1 MSVFTYQRF
10 SRGRHGKKHH
20 RICHLIAR
28 VFHHRTLASPSRAAP
43 GSGKVRFCQVQWSRP
58 GIYDCFC
65 SQKHLPPFFS
75 EVVQQTKTRNFCC
88 LYYSLW
94 FNQRKKSLM
103 RNPGKLWNGYGICH
117 TTKFRTTSECWKTS
131 PVFNM
136 NITMV
141 DDCEMNSTKKHILV
155 LKRNIPLW
163 YSRRLFFCLSFL
175 RTPFSER
182 EIFAWKREN
191 ISISTPQSAA
201 TFFYTMVKFVN
212 FAHFG
217 LKGMAPGCP
226 KVPWHFFRQ
235 SRQAKDQTKPRWQ
248 KIA

>member
-1 MSVFTYQRF
+1 M
-10 SRGRHGKKHH
+10 
-20 RICHLIAR
+20 
-28 VFHHRTLASPSRAAP
+28 
-43 GSGKVRFCQVQWSRP
+43 
-58 GIYDCFC
+58 
-65 SQKHLPPFFS
+65 
-75 EVVQQTKTRNFCC
+75 VQQTKTRNFCC

-163 YSRRLFFCLSFL
+163 YSRRLFFCLSF
-175 RTPFSER
+175 FADA
-182 EIFAWKREN
+182 IFRKGNSSMEKREHLN
-191 ISISTPQSAA
+191 LNTPVCRNFFLYHGEMCQLCSFWPEGNGPRMSKSAL
-201 TFFYTMVKFVN
+201 TFFSAN
-212 FAHFG
+212 S
-217 LKGMAPGCP
+217 P
-226 KVPWHFFRQ
+226 
-235 SRQAKDQTKPRWQ
+235 S
-248 KIA
+248 